1 MDSSYEII
9 RRNEMMKIILV
20 GLRQE
25 VIAND
30 KNKNFKQSLNNYIS
44 CMRDARKFGI
54 SVKEIIIFYKEIN
67 EIMAIKK
74 ASGDMNSLIFNFNYN
89 HDVSKH

>member
-1 MDSSYEII
+1 MDSSYEMI
-9 RRNEMMKIILV
+9 RRTEMMKIILV

-25 VIAND
+25 VIVND
-30 KNKNFKQSLNNYIS
+30 QNKNFKQSLNNYIS

-74 ASGDMNSLIFNFNYN
+74 ASGDMNGLIFSFDYN
-89 HDVSKH
+89 QEAN